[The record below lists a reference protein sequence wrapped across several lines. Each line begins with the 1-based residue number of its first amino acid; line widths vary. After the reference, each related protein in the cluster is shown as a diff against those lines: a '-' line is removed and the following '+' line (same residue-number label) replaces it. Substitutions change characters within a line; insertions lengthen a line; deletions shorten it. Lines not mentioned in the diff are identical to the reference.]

1 MRNAVVAEMAIVGV
15 DLATATAVAD
25 HAERATAIV
34 EIRPVAVAIGDVL
47 GRAGWKALSRRGVG
61 RLAKS
66 RKTIS
71 RSWCPVDF
79 VAKREKSAL
88 ISGPRIG
95 L

>member
-47 GRAGWKALSRRGVG
+47 GRAGWKALSLGASVG
-61 RLAKS
+61 
-66 RKTIS
+66 S
-71 RSWCPVDF
+71 RS
-79 VAKREKSAL
+79 RERRSQDHGVRSTSSRSARSL
-88 ISGPRIG
+88 P
-95 L
+95 